1 MSTLATATV
10 VAVTQP
16 NSGVWSDVVVAAVVA
31 GTVSFVVMLAD
42 HRRAHVDR
50 LRNQYADA
58 FRAYAAYREF
68 PYVIRRRGSDDSAE
82 RSRITEEL
90 RRVQEQLTFSVAW
103 MELESPDVS
112 RAYVKL
118 VDQMRDVAGN
128 EMRRAWELPAA
139 EKGSDMNI
147 ASYQDDLKALR
158 DAERAFLAAADKRL
172 HPVRSRTYRRG

>member
-1 MSTLATATV
+1 MSTLATASV
-10 VAVTQP
+10 FAVMQP
-16 NSGVWSDVVVAAVVA
+16 NSGVWSDVVVAALVA
-31 GTVSFVVMLAD
+31 GAVSFVVMLAD

-50 LRNQYADA
+50 LRNQYAEA

-90 RRVQEQLTFSVAW
+90 RHVQEQLTFSLAW

-112 RAYVKL
+112 RAYARL

-128 EMRRAWELPAA
+128 EMRRAWELPPT
-139 EKGSDMNI
+139 ENGGDMNV
-147 ASYQDDLKALR
+147 ANYQEDLKALR
-158 DAERAFLAAADKRL
+158 DAERTFLAAADKRL
-172 HPVRSRTYRRG
+172 HPIRSRTHKRG